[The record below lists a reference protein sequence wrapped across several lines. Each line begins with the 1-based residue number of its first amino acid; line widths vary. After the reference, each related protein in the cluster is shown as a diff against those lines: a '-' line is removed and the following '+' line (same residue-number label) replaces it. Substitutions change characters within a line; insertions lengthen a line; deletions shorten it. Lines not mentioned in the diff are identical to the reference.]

1 MNRNWACPLMALA
14 ISVVSLPASA
24 QQLFVYPQQGQST
37 QQQQRDQ
44 GDCHVW
50 AVQQSGFDPATA
62 SPGVTTAQ
70 PKGGALRGALGGAAV
85 GAIAGE
91 IFDDDAGRGAAIGAG
106 TGALFGG
113 MRRRRSQQQISS
125 QQQQQQAAFAQQQSN
140 YRRAYSVCLQ
150 GRGYTVQ

>member
-1 MNRNWACPLMALA
+1 MNCNWKWALITLTMAM
-14 ISVVSLPASA
+14 ISLPASA
-24 QQLFVYPQQGQST
+24 QQIFIYPQRGQT
-37 QQQQRDQ
+37 VEQQQRDQ
-44 GDCHVW
+44 GDCHIW

-62 SPGVTTAQ
+62 SPGVTTTQ
-70 PKGGALRGALGGAAV
+70 PQGSPLRGAVGGAVV
-85 GAIAGE
+85 GAIAGG
-91 IFDDDAGRGAAIGAG
+91 IISGDPGKGAAIGAT

-113 MRRRRSQQQISS
+113 MRRRRSQQQITS